1 MKKSILGLAMLGL
14 LLIQTPRLA
23 AQSEA
28 PNMAITEV
36 QPFTYVCVPYKGP
49 ISDISKVI
57 GTLMQAMGSQRL
69 FPPGGPMIGVY
80 YTAPGGSMAEMT
92 WEIGFPVSAQANVL
106 KPLEKKTWSFTTVAT
121 TLFVGPYDQAATL
134 IPKLIN
140 WLMTQ
145 GYAPA
150 GPVAERYLDM
160 NPNQVKPADL
170 RTEIWIPC
178 RKLK

>member
-1 MKKSILGLAMLGL
+1 MKKMLLGLSMFGL
-14 LLIQTPRLA
+14 FIIQAPSLTAQTEA
-23 AQSEA
+23 AQMS
-28 PNMAITEV
+28 IIEV

-49 ISDISKVI
+49 ISDIAKVI
-57 GTLMQAMGSQRL
+57 GTLMQAMGRQRL
-69 FPPGGPMIGVY
+69 FPPGGPMFGVY

-92 WEIGFPVSAQANVL
+92 WELGFPVSAQASVL
-106 KPLEKKTWSFTTVAT
+106 KPLEKKTWAYTTVAKA
-121 TLFVGPYDQAATL
+121 LFVGPYDQTATH
-134 IPKLIN
+134 IPKLIS
-140 WLMTQ
+140 WLMAQ